1 MIAGMVLPL
10 CRRTA
15 RVSLPRAP
23 TRKPR
28 TVSPGLLRPYSIAAA
43 GAAQGLLET
52 LTWTGSGNVI
62 MRWRVDPDE
71 PAV

>member
-1 MIAGMVLPL
+1 MFDD
-10 CRRTA
+10 
-15 RVSLPRAP
+15 
-23 TRKPR
+23 
-28 TVSPGLLRPYSIAAA
+28 RPNVALK
-43 GAAQGLLET
+43 LLET